1 MMEHYEQKGA
11 SELVWLLE
19 SNVFKSFCFL
29 IKSDATVSQIK
40 FCLHSA
46 VFGSMYGNVCTYV
59 KSQANYTLLQNRS
72 KLKTEC
78 HVLFIRWGGE
88 GKYQKA
94 LFQVWHLTL
103 M

>member
-1 MMEHYEQKGA
+1 MNKKEHLNWSGY
-11 SELVWLLE
+11 LE

-29 IKSDATVSQIK
+29 IKSDATVI
-40 FCLHSA
+40 
-46 VFGSMYGNVCTYV
+46 FGSMYGNVCTYV
-59 KSQANYTLLQNRS
+59 KSQANYKLLQNRS